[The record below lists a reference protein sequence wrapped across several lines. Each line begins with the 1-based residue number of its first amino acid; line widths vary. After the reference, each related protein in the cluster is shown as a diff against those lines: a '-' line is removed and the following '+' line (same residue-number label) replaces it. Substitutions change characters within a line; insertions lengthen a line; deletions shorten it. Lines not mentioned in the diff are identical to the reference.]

1 MLKPPTSNIP
11 CNNMDV
17 AEFKQL
23 VLGLINWPIRGRIIG
38 FRLNS
43 KITHFS
49 ENNYF
54 YEVGTDYYLMAA
66 EPE

>member
-1 MLKPPTSNIP
+1 
-11 CNNMDV
+11 MD
-17 AEFKQL
+17 AADYNHL
-23 VLGLINWPIRGRIIG
+23 VLGLLNWPIRGRIIG

-43 KITHFS
+43 KITHFR